1 MRFVYIWGIV
11 LAVIAVM
18 LGLFLAS
25 LRQSAGPNVDPQGV
39 AEKMRLEAARL
50 KDSAATLRAAWRSSE
65 ASLVE
70 ARAVELAEQA
80 SLVGQ
85 AQPEPARKLSEE
97 FGAKSRV
104 LADSATRLRNAFLLQ
119 NDSLSASQERRIAR
133 IERIS
138 RELRSLA
145 RKLGSWGLN
154 TPDQVQLYNSC
165 VLTYGEGTR
174 VCEELREEAPP
185 GH

>member
-18 LGLFLAS
+18 LGLFLTS
-25 LRQSAGPNVDPQGV
+25 LRQSAGPNVNPQGI
-39 AEKMRLEAARL
+39 AEDMRLEAARL
-50 KDSAATLRAAWRSSE
+50 SDSAATLRAAWLSRE
-65 ASLVE
+65 AALVE
-70 ARAVELAEQA
+70 AQAVELAEQA
-80 SLVGQ
+80 SMVRQ
-85 AQPEPARKLSEE
+85 AKPMPARRLSEE
-97 FGAKSRV
+97 FGTKSRV

-119 NDSLSASQERRIAR
+119 NNSLSASQERRIAR
-133 IERIS
+133 VERIS

-174 VCEELREEAPP
+174 VCEELRDEVPA